1 MYIVLIADIYAELLI
16 CPIWNLLFTFV
27 AVVIQVSFKSVL
39 FLIPRSHYWVIVFP
53 VCLTTAM
60 MSLQELGFG
69 SANNPLIDCFFILI
83 TFHPLTPRVL
93 HVSQTCRRAW
103 SSALMRFTS
112 FVFLYF
118 QSYIERGLFAFT
130 YGQDDSII
138 DFVHLNNLV

>member
-16 CPIWNLLFTFV
+16 CPIWNLLFTLV

-93 HVSQTCRRAW
+93 HVSRLAPEPDLQPW
-103 SSALMRFTS
+103 WDSHL
-112 FVFLYF
+112 LYF
-118 QSYIERGLFAFT
+118 SIFSHILREAFLPSLMAKMTLLLTLF
-130 YGQDDSII
+130 I
-138 DFVHLNNLV
+138 